1 MTVTAKVLVLNLI
14 SICDGDWDEI
24 FKIVREGTQIDA
36 KEEEEIPY
44 IGHFVSIVDEKMPAC
59 MKRMARPSFGFFY
72 LGNLKLLDDD
82 FIKIMFTGDDGKNE
96 DINDLMKNLDKRF
109 VFVLPEK
116 TIEKRLPMVENNKV
130 ILWSSTPLA
139 QLDKNLID
147 TIVNNGGLI
156 FSEIPDSVKT
166 ITRDARLRTANAAYW
181 SNYLVVVDGARAN
194 ASAAINYGLQSGATI
209 GALPR
214 DYSTH
219 SVNNQ
224 LISEGAD
231 CITSA
236 ADINKQFEDKFESQ
250 GLKDSHLN
258 S

>member
-44 IGHFVSIVDEKMPAC
+44 TGNFISIVDEKMPAC

-72 LGNLKLLDDD
+72 LGDLKLLEDD
-82 FIKIMFTGDDGKNE
+82 FIKIMFIGDDGKDE
-96 DINDLMKNLDKRF
+96 GVNDLMKNLDERF
-109 VFVLPEK
+109 VLVLPEK
-116 TIEKRLPMVENNKV
+116 TIAKRLSMVEKHKV
-130 ILWSSTPLA
+130 ILWSATPLA

-147 TIVNNGGLI
+147 TIVNNGGLV
-156 FSEIPDSVKT
+156 FSEIPDSATT
-166 ITRDARLRTANAAYW
+166 ITKDARLRTNNAAFW
-181 SNYLVVVDGARAN
+181 SNYIVVVDAAGAN
-194 ASAAINYGLQSGATI
+194 ASVAINYGLQGGATI

-219 SVNNQ
+219 SANNKI
-224 LISEGAD
+224 ISEGAD
-231 CITSA
+231 YIASA
-236 ADINKQFEDKFESQ
+236 KDINKQFEDKFGSQ
-250 GLKDSHLN
+250 ELQDSHLN